1 MDLIKKY
8 GVTKAEALFCSI
20 LRVIRGTNKLPKFLL
35 KKSKKKYGRK
45 DNLARYYFEKYC
57 GIPVGKFTYGYEYLD
72 NSNIVSIG
80 SFCSIGP
87 DQAVVPN
94 DHRMDWV
101 TTSPIATL
109 KEFSFVDRDCMDDYC
124 PKDKRK
130 IVIGN
135 DVWIGARCII
145 FEGVTIGDG
154 AVIAAGS
161 IVRKDV
167 PPYAVVGGV
176 DRIIKYRFD
185 AETIEKLL
193 EIEWWNWEDEK
204 IINNIECIKDIKAFT
219 IKNTDF

>member
-1 MDLIKKY
+1 MDFIKKY
-8 GVTKAEALFCSI
+8 GITKAEALFCSV
-20 LRVIRGTNKLPKFLL
+20 LRFVRGTNKLPKYIL

-57 GIPVGKFTYGYEYLD
+57 GIPVGKYTYGYEYLD

-94 DHRMDWV
+94 DHRLDWV

-109 KEFSFVDRDCMDDYC
+109 KEFSFVEKDCMDDYC
-124 PKDKRK
+124 PRAKRQ

-161 IVRKDV
+161 IVRKNV
-167 PPYAVVGGV
+167 PSYAVVGGV

-185 AETIEKLL
+185 DDTIAKLL
-193 EIEWWNWEDEK
+193 EIEWWKWEDEK
-204 IINNIECIKDIKAFT
+204 IRENLSLIQKTNSFITEHKR
-219 IKNTDF
+219 